1 VRKGFAYWTSQ
12 GKLLRQRLSA
22 AGSGQPP
29 QVLAQDGR
37 AGTRVGVPTGKL
49 ELTAPLPQVAA
60 YIASVDD
67 PEKPLTAKLWVEGV
81 EAPLA
86 LTEDSGSAHSVALVA
101 AERGVF
107 AFALEARTGM
117 SPLHMR
123 FVDLSKPNT
132 PLLAE
137 DRIVWVGGSSRPTTE
152 ILSFGVDRHGASGLI
167 ALERGITQFGLARLS
182 FSFVSQ
188 EPAPDPVWLDY
199 KNGIEPAPFAGDVV
213 CEQWVTVLARP
224 TSAEPDSPQELVW
237 FSHAGASVSEALV
250 LARSSAFF
258 EVSLAAL
265 PGGALLTYVADRRTW
280 ARTIRCVR

>member
-1 VRKGFAYWTSQ
+1 
-12 GKLLRQRLSA
+12 
-22 AGSGQPP
+22 
-29 QVLAQDGR
+29 LAHDGR
-37 AGTRVGVPTGKL
+37 AGTRVATPAGKP
-49 ELTAPLPQVAA
+49 ELAATLPQVAA
-60 YIASVDD
+60 YVAEAAD

-81 EAPLA
+81 DAPLV
-86 LTEDSGSAHSVALVA
+86 LTEDSGSAHSVGLVA

-123 FVDLSKPNT
+123 RVDLSKPNT

-137 DRIVWVGGSSRPTTE
+137 DHIVWVGGSSRPTTE
-152 ILSFGVDRHGASGLI
+152 ILAFGVDRNSASGLI
-167 ALERGITQFGLARLS
+167 ALERGITQFGVARLS
-182 FSFVSQ
+182 ITLDSQ
-188 EPAPDPVWLDY
+188 EPAPDPVWIEY
-199 KNGIEPAPFAGDVV
+199 KNGIEPAPFAGAFV
-213 CEQWVTVLARP
+213 CEQWVTLLARP

-237 FSHAGASVSEALV
+237 FSHAGASVAESLV

-280 ARTIRCVR
+280 ARTIRCTH